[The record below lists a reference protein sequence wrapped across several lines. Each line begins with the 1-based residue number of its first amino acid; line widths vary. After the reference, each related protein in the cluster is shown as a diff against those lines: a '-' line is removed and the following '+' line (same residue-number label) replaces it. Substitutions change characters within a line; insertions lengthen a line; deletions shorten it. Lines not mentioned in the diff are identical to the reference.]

1 MKRLACAVITSAFL
15 GACATAPGPAGDSG
29 EPAVNNGAPG
39 SDRYSLHQDTAPQER
54 RDISQQPE
62 PVPKKEPRSRYGNP
76 ESYSV
81 WGKTYQVLPQADG
94 YVAEGKAS
102 WYGQKFHGH
111 RTSSGESFDMYQFTA
126 AHRSLPLPTYA
137 RVTNLDNGKSLVVR
151 VNDRGPFHEDRIID
165 LSWAAAVRLGIEQS
179 GTGRVRVEAISS
191 QQQPSG
197 PSSTVPTAV
206 RAALDSPPPAQADSN
221 ASKANDQATQ
231 MPDTASTASNNGGGL
246 FLQAGAFKDRTSAER
261 LQQELIDQLGVETRI
276 LNPGG
281 DLFRVWI
288 GPYESNQ
295 QRQQVRATVA
305 DAGFDRPMPVSP

>member
-15 GACATAPGPAGDSG
+15 GACATAPGPAGDSDT
-29 EPAVNNGAPG
+29 PAANNGAPG
-39 SDRYSLHQDTAPQER
+39 SDRYSIHQDTAPEER
-54 RDISQQPE
+54 RDISQLPE
-62 PVPKKEPRSRYGNP
+62 PVPKKEPPSRYGNP

-81 WGKTYQVLPQADG
+81 WGKTYQVLPKADG

-206 RAALDSPPPAQADSN
+206 RAALESPPPSQADSKTR
-221 ASKANDQATQ
+221 SANDQAARK
-231 MPDTASTASNNGGGL
+231 PDTAANNSGGGL
-246 FLQAGAFKDRTSAER
+246 FLQAGAFQDRSSAKR
-261 LQQELIDQLGVETRI
+261 LQQELINQLGVETRI
-276 LNPGG
+276 LNPNG

-295 QRQQVRATVA
+295 QRQQVRETVA
-305 DAGFDRPMPVSP
+305 GAGFDRPMPVSP

>member
-15 GACATAPGPAGDSG
+15 SACATAPGPAGDS
-29 EPAVNNGAPG
+29 ETPAANNGAPG
-39 SDRYSLHQDTAPQER
+39 SDRYSIHQDTAPEER
-54 RDISQQPE
+54 RDISQLPE

-165 LSWAAAVRLGIEQS
+165 LSWAAAVRLGIEQA

-191 QQQPSG
+191 QQQPDG

-206 RAALDSPPPAQADSN
+206 RAAVDSPPP
-221 ASKANDQATQ
+221 
-231 MPDTASTASNNGGGL
+231 DTAKAAEGAEL
-246 FLQAGAFKDRTSAER
+246 YLQAGAFQALDSARNLAQRRQSDPAGRRFFGPNQRTTTATGT
-261 LQQELIDQLGVETRI
+261 DQPAGRRHPDTALG
-276 LNPGG
+276 G
-281 DLFRVWI
+281 
-288 GPYESNQ
+288 
-295 QRQQVRATVA
+295 
-305 DAGFDRPMPVSP
+305 

>member
-15 GACATAPGPAGDSG
+15 GACATAPGPAGDSAP
-29 EPAVNNGAPG
+29 PAANNDAPG
-39 SDRYSLHQDTAPQER
+39 SDRYSLQQDTAPEEP
-54 RDISQQPE
+54 RDVSRLPE

-76 ESYSV
+76 QSYSV

-111 RTSSGESFDMYQFTA
+111 RTSSGEPFDMYQFTA

-179 GTGRVRVEAISS
+179 GTGRVRVEAISG
-191 QQQPSG
+191 QQQPDG

-206 RAALDSPPPAQADSN
+206 RAALDSPPPSAANDN
-221 ASKANDQATQ
+221 ASAKT
-231 MPDTASTASNNGGGL
+231 DTADNGASKGGSL
-246 FLQAGAFKDRTSAER
+246 FLQAGAFSDRTSAQR
-261 LQQELIDQLGVETRI
+261 LQQELVNQLGVDTRI
-276 LNPGG
+276 QHSDG

-295 QRQQVRATVA
+295 QRQQVRETVA
-305 DAGFDRPMPVSP
+305 NAGFDRPMPVNP

>member
-15 GACATAPGPAGDSG
+15 GACATAPGPAGDS
-29 EPAVNNGAPG
+29 ETPAVNNGAPG
-39 SDRYSLHQDTAPQER
+39 SDRYSLQQDTAPEEP
-54 RDISQQPE
+54 RDVSQLPE

-76 ESYSV
+76 QSYSV

-165 LSWAAAVRLGIEQS
+165 LSWAAAVRLGIEQA

-191 QQQPSG
+191 QQQPDG

-206 RAALDSPPPAQADSN
+206 RAAVDSPPPADANSN
-221 ASKANDQATQ
+221 AST
-231 MPDTASTASNNGGGL
+231 PTDTADNNGASKGGNL
-246 FLQAGAFKDRTSAER
+246 FLQAGAFSDQTSAQQ
-261 LQQELIDQLGVETRI
+261 LQQELINQLGVDTRI
-276 LNPGG
+276 QHSEG

-295 QRQQVRATVA
+295 QRQQVRETVA
-305 DAGFDRPMPVSP
+305 NAGFDRPMPVSP

>member
-15 GACATAPGPAGDSG
+15 GACATAPGPAGDS
-29 EPAVNNGAPG
+29 ETPAANNGAPG
-39 SDRYSLHQDTAPQER
+39 SDRYSIHQDTAPEER
-54 RDISQQPE
+54 RDISQLPE

-151 VNDRGPFHEDRIID
+151 VNDRGPFHADRIID

-191 QQQPSG
+191 QQRPKG

-206 RAALDSPPPAQADSN
+206 RAALDSPPPSPEADSN
-221 ASKANDQATQ
+221 ASSENGLSARQ
-231 MPDTASTASNNGGGL
+231 PDTASSGSGGGL

-261 LQQELIDQLGVETRI
+261 LQQELINQLGVETRI
-276 LNPGG
+276 RHPDG

-288 GPYESNQ
+288 GPYGSNQ
-295 QRQQVRATVA
+295 QRQQVRQTVA

>member
-15 GACATAPGPAGDSG
+15 GACATAPGPAGDS
-29 EPAVNNGAPG
+29 ETPAVNNGAPG
-39 SDRYSLHQDTAPQER
+39 SDRYSLQQDTAPEEP
-54 RDISQQPE
+54 RDVSQLPE

-76 ESYSV
+76 QSYSV

-191 QQQPSG
+191 QQQPEG

-206 RAALDSPPPAQADSN
+206 RAALDSPPP
-221 ASKANDQATQ
+221 
-231 MPDTASTASNNGGGL
+231 STASGNASAKTDTADAGASNGGSL
-246 FLQAGAFKDRTSAER
+246 FLQAGAFSDRTSAQR
-261 LQQELIDQLGVETRI
+261 LQQELVNQLGVDTRI
-276 LNPGG
+276 QHSEG

-295 QRQQVRATVA
+295 QRQQARETVA
-305 DAGFDRPMPVSP
+305 NAGFDRPMPVSP

>member
-15 GACATAPGPAGDSG
+15 SACATAPGPAGDS
-29 EPAVNNGAPG
+29 ETPAANNGAPG
-39 SDRYSLHQDTAPQER
+39 SDRYSIHQDTAPEER
-54 RDISQQPE
+54 RDISQLPE

-151 VNDRGPFHEDRIID
+151 VNDRGDRK
-165 LSWAAAVRLGIEQS
+165 SV
-179 GTGRVRVEAISS
+179 V
-191 QQQPSG
+191 
-197 PSSTVPTAV
+197 
-206 RAALDSPPPAQADSN
+206 
-221 ASKANDQATQ
+221 
-231 MPDTASTASNNGGGL
+231 
-246 FLQAGAFKDRTSAER
+246 
-261 LQQELIDQLGVETRI
+261 
-276 LNPGG
+276 
-281 DLFRVWI
+281 
-288 GPYESNQ
+288 
-295 QRQQVRATVA
+295 
-305 DAGFDRPMPVSP
+305 